1 MTSIPSEDTEL
12 DATLMEAAVTAARAN
27 VRPESGTNND
37 IARPSWGKGHQK
49 RGVKNKD
56 SMHGSS

>member
-1 MTSIPSEDTEL
+1 VTSAPSEDTEL

-37 IARPSWGKGHQK
+37 IARPSKKMQFLE
-49 RGVKNKD
+49 
-56 SMHGSS
+56 